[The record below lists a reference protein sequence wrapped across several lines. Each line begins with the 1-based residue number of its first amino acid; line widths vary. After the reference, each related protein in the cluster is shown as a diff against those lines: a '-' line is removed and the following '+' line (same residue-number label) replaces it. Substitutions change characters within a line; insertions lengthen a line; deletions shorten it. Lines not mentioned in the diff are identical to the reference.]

1 MKTKYIG
8 NMRAYEQALMDCEEI
23 MERIDN
29 IGRANDDLPYHER
42 NIDVIKNE
50 RDLQEKSWEAIK
62 TLHQVL
68 CEATGRV
75 SE

>member
-23 MERIDN
+23 MERIDHV
-29 IGRANDDLPYHER
+29 GRANDDLPFFIRDREEIR
-42 NIDVIKNE
+42 NE
-50 RDLQEKSWEAIK
+50 RDLQEKAWEAVK
-62 TLHQVL
+62 ALHQVL

-75 SE
+75 PE